1 MRILLAL
8 IIWLSLAA
16 PIKSRPEDAVPLGYS
31 ADGHLVVPVYINASG
46 PYAFILDSAASR
58 TVISTRLATA
68 LTLPLLPNRVGRL
81 VGASGETTTQVY
93 RVDALRFAGQ
103 QWTLAAALALPAAPP
118 PTEAGYAG
126 ILGLDVLTTQPLL
139 FDFKGRRLN
148 FLSADEAQ
156 RIRRDRRWHKI
167 WARRNFAG
175 FLSVNLR
182 INGRRVRAIVDSGAR
197 RSIGNEKLG
206 ALLDDLSPAS
216 ILVREQIITGVALPQ
231 VPARSGLA
239 RTVRLQSLRW
249 DEAEILVADL
259 AVFEALGLDHQ
270 PALILG
276 LDFLQS
282 TSGVLFDFSR
292 QRLWI
297 KP

>member
-1 MRILLAL
+1 MRIVLAL
-8 IIWLSLAA
+8 IVWLSLAA
-16 PIKSRPEDAVPLGYS
+16 PVASNPDDSVPLSYS
-31 ADGHLVVPVYINASG
+31 ADGHLVVPVYVNADG

-58 TVISTRLATA
+58 TIISARLASE
-68 LTLPLLPNRVGRL
+68 LTLPLLSNRVGHL
-81 VGASGETTTQVY
+81 VGASGETQTEVF

-103 QWTLAAALALPAAPP
+103 QWTLAAALALPPSSV
-118 PTEAGYAG
+118 EQGYAG

-139 FDFKGRRLN
+139 FDFKRRRLA
-148 FLSADEAQ
+148 FLSAEEA
-156 RIRRDRRWHKI
+156 RHIRHDRTWHKI

-182 INGRRVRAIVDSGAR
+182 INGRRVRAIIDSGAR

-206 ALLDDLSPAS
+206 ALLENLSPAS
-216 ILVREQIITGVALPQ
+216 VIMREQIITGVAMPQ
-231 VPARSGLA
+231 VPARAGLA
-239 RTVRLQSLRW
+239 RAVRLQSLRW
-249 DEAEILVADL
+249 GEAEILVADL
-259 AVFEALGLDHQ
+259 AVFEALGLVDQ
-270 PALILG
+270 PAMILG

-282 TSGVLFDFSR
+282 TSAIMFDFSR